1 LTNKKIQL
9 IIQANVCL
17 KRDVNYRKDCSV
29 CFLSRKKSG
38 GFLMKKGL
46 VLLLAIVLIV
56 SLGFLTGC
64 KKKEE
69 KAKVYTI
76 GAAMSS
82 FSDKG
87 QTYLQDGVRDFD
99 AEYDDVKILMTNAND
114 DPAVQ
119 LNQVETLLTKGVDA
133 ILIVPVD
140 ISALKPVF
148 AKCKEDGIKLVIANR
163 MPSEEFHGDFDV
175 YTGSESIQAGI
186 LQAEWVAEAMQPDG
200 GTVGIIMG
208 PLGHEAARMRTEGNK
223 QVFAKY
229 DNITIVRD
237 AEGKWERAKGMQIAE
252 NWIQSG
258 DNLTA
263 ILCNNDEMA
272 IGTLL
277 AAEGAGL
284 ADADIIIGGVDA
296 TPDALEFLGEGLDVT
311 VFQNMNAQGYNGAMA
326 AYKLVKGEAV
336 EKWDWIPFETVTPEN
351 MSEYK

>member
-1 LTNKKIQL
+1 MFKKLTVLMVLVACL
-9 IIQANVCL
+9 IAPLSVFANGQQDDGTYL
-17 KRDVNYRKDCSV
+17 
-29 CFLSRKKSG
+29 
-38 GFLMKKGL
+38 
-46 VLLLAIVLIV
+46 
-56 SLGFLTGC
+56 
-64 KKKEE
+64 
-69 KAKVYTI
+69 I

-87 QTYLQDGVRDFD
+87 QTYLQDGVRAFD
-99 AEYDDVKILMTNAND
+99 AENDEVEIIMTDAKD

-119 LNQVETLLTKGVDA
+119 LNQIETLLVKGVDA

-148 AKCKEDGIKLVIANR
+148 AKCKEDGVKVVIANR
-163 MPSEEFHGDFDV
+163 MPAEELHGEFDV

-186 LQAEWVAEAMQPDG
+186 LQAEWVAEAMQPEG

-208 PLGHEAARMRTEGNK
+208 PLGQEAARMRTEGNK

-229 DNITIVRD
+229 DNIEIVMD
-237 AEGKWERAKGMQIAE
+237 AEGKWDRAKGMQVAE

-258 DNLTA
+258 ANLNA

-277 AAEGAGL
+277 AAEGANL
-284 ADADIIIGGVDA
+284 ADDQIIIAGVDA
-296 TPDALEFLGEGLDVT
+296 TPDALEYLGKGLDVT
-311 VFQNMNAQGYNGAMA
+311 VYQNMRAQGYNGAIA
-326 AYKLVKGEAV
+326 AFRLAKGESV

>member
-1 LTNKKIQL
+1 MNKKI
-9 IIQANVCL
+9 IIGVAV
-17 KRDVNYRKDCSV
+17 
-29 CFLSRKKSG
+29 
-38 GFLMKKGL
+38 L
-46 VLLLAIVLIV
+46 VVLIV
-56 SLGFLTGC
+56 SIVFVVTGRQGQES
-64 KKKEE
+64 KTLK
-69 KAKVYTI
+69 I

-87 QTYLQDGVRDFD
+87 QTYLQDGVRAFD
-99 AEYDDVKILMTNAND
+99 AEYDDVEIIMTDAKD

-119 LNQVETLLTKGVDA
+119 LNQVETLLVKGVDA

-148 AKCKEDGIKLVIANR
+148 KKCKEDGVKLVIANR
-163 MPSEEFHGDFDV
+163 MPAEEFHNEFDV

-186 LQAEWVAEAMQPDG
+186 LQAEWVAEAMQPEG
-200 GTVGIIMG
+200 GTVGILMG

-229 DNITIVRD
+229 DNIEIVMD
-237 AEGKWERAKGMQIAE
+237 AVASWDRAKGMQVAE

-258 DNLTA
+258 ANLDA

-277 AAEGAGL
+277 AAEGANL
-284 ADADIIIGGVDA
+284 ADADIIIAGVDA
-296 TPDALEFLGEGLDVT
+296 TPDALEYLGKGLDVT
-311 VFQNMNAQGYNGAMA
+311 VFQNMNAQGYNGAAA
-326 AYKLVKGEAV
+326 AYKLAKGESV
-336 EKWDWIPFETVTPEN
+336 EKWDWIPFETVDPAN